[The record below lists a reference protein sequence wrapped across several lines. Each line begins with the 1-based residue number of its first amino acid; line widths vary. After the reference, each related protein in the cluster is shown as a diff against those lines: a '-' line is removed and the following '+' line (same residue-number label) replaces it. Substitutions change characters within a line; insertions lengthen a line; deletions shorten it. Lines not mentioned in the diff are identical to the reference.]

1 MKTTAERSSSTDITI
16 KPIFCQHLAVYE
28 YAQQFVQDK
37 IVLDAGCG
45 EGYGT
50 YLLAKSA
57 RKVVGI
63 DYSKEAIIKARRNY
77 TYPNLEFIRA
87 NLDQRLFKDTYF
99 DLVCAFQLIE
109 HLLSPEVFLSN
120 IFKLLS
126 PEGIFLLSTPNIK
139 TSIVKHPYH
148 FREYT
153 SEELERLLKKYFSAV
168 DLFGLQFN
176 PKVKQFRVI
185 RAEESNTVLKRDR
198 FGLHHFLPRFI
209 KKIIFDYVARR
220 LSYKIYINHKELLE
234 SITTADFWVSKD
246 NLDSGIDLIA
256 ICYKTGS

>member
-1 MKTTAERSSSTDITI
+1 MKTTAERSSQTDVTI

-28 YAQQFVQDK
+28 YARQFVKDK
-37 IVLDAGCG
+37 VVLDAGCG

-57 RKVVGI
+57 KKVVGI

-77 TYPNLEFIRA
+77 AYPNLEFIRA
-87 NLDQRLFKDTYF
+87 NLNQHFFKDTYF

-109 HLLSPEVFLSN
+109 HLPKPKVFLSN
-120 IFKLLS
+120 ILKLLS

-139 TSIVKHPYH
+139 ASIVKHPYH

-153 SEELERLLKKYFSAV
+153 SGELERLLKKYFLKV
-168 DLFGLQFN
+168 DLFSLQFS
-176 PKVKQFRVI
+176 PKVKQFREI
-185 RAEESNTVLKRDR
+185 RAKESSAVLKKD
-198 FGLHHFLPRFI
+198 FLGLHRFLPRSV

-234 SITTADFWVSKD
+234 SITTADFWLSKD

-256 ICYKTGS
+256 ICHKTGS